1 MTGVVSSTEKGI
13 IRCSNPCRSGRFSL
27 EFRAFQHLVAVLERS
42 VPDSAEFSIY
52 GSRRPNRARKSHGW
66 RGRRQGS
73 QRILS
78 IYGAC
83 SRNVT
88 RPTRRAAQYLDSRI
102 LPKVPFSED
111 FSWI

>member
-42 VPDSAEFSIY
+42 MPDSAEFSIY
-52 GSRRPNRARKSHGW
+52 GSRRPFPARNSHGR
-66 RGRRQGS
+66 RGSRPVL

-83 SRNVT
+83 SGNVT
-88 RPTRRAAQYLDSRI
+88 RPTRRAAQYLDSEI
-102 LPKVPFSED
+102 VPKTRFSGG
-111 FSWI
+111 FS

>member
-13 IRCSNPCRSGRFSL
+13 IGYSNPCRNGRRSGRFSP
-27 EFRAFQHLVAVLERS
+27 EFRAFQYLVAVLERS

-52 GSRRPNRARKSHGW
+52 GSRQPGGARKSHGW
-66 RGRRQGS
+66 RGRRQVS

-78 IYGAC
+78 IYGGR

-88 RPTRRAAQYLDSRI
+88 RPTRRAAQYL
-102 LPKVPFSED
+102 
-111 FSWI
+111 